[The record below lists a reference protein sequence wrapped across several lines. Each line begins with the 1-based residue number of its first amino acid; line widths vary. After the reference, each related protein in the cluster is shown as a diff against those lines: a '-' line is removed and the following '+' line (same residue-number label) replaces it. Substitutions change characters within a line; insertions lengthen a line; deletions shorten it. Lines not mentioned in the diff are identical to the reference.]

1 MRRRYAT
8 ADVFTNT
15 QFEGNPLAV
24 VLDAEGLSDRQMLRI
39 AAEFGYAETTFVLPP
54 ASPEN
59 TARLRIF
66 TPVRE
71 MPFAGHPNIGTAFV
85 LAQQAA
91 AKGTPFPNTITFEQI
106 AGLISIRLLK
116 DGPTV
121 TGAELITPK
130 SFASHSKV
138 STQSAAQCLSISPSN
153 ILTQAHEP
161 QVVSVGMPFLIIELA
176 SRKALS
182 ECRPN
187 RDGFDALLPLD
198 GASAVFAY
206 TRDVSDSKMPCDIEA
221 RMFTQRMTEDPATG
235 GAAAAVSALLA
246 TVQGVSDLSLTV
258 GQGTDIGRPSL
269 LYTNVQTTNGGLY
282 VRLGGHCVSMLEGA
296 LFMKGDDE
304 V

>member
-1 MRRRYAT
+1 MKRRYAT

-24 VLDAEGLSDRQMLRI
+24 VLDAEGLSDRQMLKI
-39 AAEFGYAETTFVLPP
+39 ATEFGYAETTFLLPP

-85 LAQQAA
+85 LAQQAEKA
-91 AKGTPFPNTITFEQI
+91 GTQFPDVITFEQI
-106 AGLISIRLLK
+106 AGVISIRLLK
-116 DGPTV
+116 DTSGV
-121 TGAELITPK
+121 IGAELVTPK

-138 STQSAAQCLSISPSN
+138 SAEAAALCLSIEPSD
-153 ILTQAHEP
+153 ILTQAHAP
-161 QVVSVGMPFLIIELA
+161 QVASVGMPFLIVELS
-176 SRKALS
+176 SREALRK
-182 ECRPN
+182 CRGN
-187 RDGFDALLPLD
+187 RVGFDALLPLD

-206 TRDVSDSKMPCDIEA
+206 TKDTSDSPTPCDIES

-246 TVQGVSDLSLTV
+246 TIQGVGNLSLTV

-269 LYTNVQTTNGGLY
+269 LYTNVQTTDGAAY
-282 VRLGGHCVSMLEGA
+282 VRLGGHCVSMLEGT